1 MAFRSF
7 KSPWNESKEEQKIR
21 KTFVDLAIKFHYRL
35 KSLSYLRLPF
45 DGHFSRFK
53 FPALRIDRTMSTEM
67 ENSSRKCKS
76 WNDAS
81 RINGF
86 NLLDGSSPS
95 NYLHRVALLKLNHA
109 SAYISSLPD
118 LRLFISSQNSSRT
131 QSGTRV
137 NIYSVPENFNWNSH
151 WHICSTIICI
161 KNILIGDN

>member
-118 LRLFISSQNSSRT
+118 LRLFISSQNSSHYTKWNACKYLFRSRKFQLELT
-131 QSGTRV
+131 LTHL
-137 NIYSVPENFNWNSH
+137 FNHYMYQKYFNRW
-151 WHICSTIICI
+151 
-161 KNILIGDN
+161 